1 MNPQLKSLIEL
12 QAVDSQIGELE
23 HGKAAIPKQ
32 IESGKAGVKEKQ
44 NQLAEAESSL
54 AQLQKER
61 KDLEIDVMEENDHA
75 AKTKTKLSF
84 VKTNKE
90 YSAILVEVDAVKEK
104 ILALEDREL
113 ELMEILERKEREL
126 LPLKANCK
134 EEEKKFN
141 EYKIKKEA
149 ESERTEKEL
158 EVIRPRRSQAA
169 DNLDVKL
176 LEHYTKVFNAR
187 EGVVVVPIHGN
198 ICQGC
203 LQQILPQQ
211 VIDVKSGETI
221 IYCEQCSRIL
231 YWEEIKEGAV
241 PK

>member
-12 QAVDSQIGELE
+12 QAIDSQIGELE

-32 IESGKAGVKEKQ
+32 IESGKAGVKKKQ
-44 NQLAEAESSL
+44 NQLTEAESSL

-75 AKTKTKLSF
+75 AKTKTKLSS

-126 LPLKANCK
+126 LPLKADCK
-134 EEEKKFN
+134 EEEEKFN
-141 EYKIKKEA
+141 EYKLKKEA

-187 EGVVVVPIHGN
+187 GGVVVVPIHGN

-203 LQQILPQQ
+203 LHHILPQQ

-221 IYCEQCSRIL
+221 IFCEQCSRIL
-231 YWEEIKEGAV
+231 YWEEAKEGAV

>member
-12 QAVDSQIGELE
+12 QAIDSQIGELE

-44 NQLAEAESSL
+44 NQLTEAESSL

-75 AKTKTKLSF
+75 AKTKTKLSS

-113 ELMEILERKEREL
+113 ELMEILEKKEREL

-134 EEEKKFN
+134 EEEEKFN
-141 EYKIKKEA
+141 EYKLKKEV

-158 EVIRPRRSQAA
+158 EVIRPRRAQAA

-203 LQQILPQQ
+203 LQHILPQQ

-231 YWEEIKEGAV
+231 YWEETNEGAV

>member
-1 MNPQLKSLIEL
+1 MNPQLKSLIKL
-12 QAVDSQIGELE
+12 QAIDSQISELE
-23 HGKAAIPKQ
+23 RGKAVIPKQ

-44 NQLAEAESSL
+44 NQLKEAESTL

-75 AKTKTKLSF
+75 AKTKTKLSS

-90 YSAILVEVDAVKEK
+90 YSAILVEVDAVKGK

-113 ELMEILERKEREL
+113 ELMEILEIKEREL

-134 EEEKKFN
+134 EEEEKFN
-141 EYKIKKEA
+141 EYKLKKEA

-187 EGVVVVPIHGN
+187 EGVVVVPIYEN

-203 LQQILPQQ
+203 LQHILPQQ

-231 YWEEIKEGAV
+231 YWEETNEGAV

>member
-12 QAVDSQIGELE
+12 QAIDNQIGELE

-32 IESGKAGVKEKQ
+32 IESGKSGVKEKQ

-61 KDLEIDVMEENDHA
+61 KDLEIDVMAENDHA
-75 AKTKTKLSF
+75 AKTKTKLSS

-90 YSAILVEVDAVKEK
+90 YSAILVEVDTVKEK
-104 ILALEDREL
+104 ILVLEDREL
-113 ELMEILERKEREL
+113 ELMEILEEKEKEL
-126 LPLKANCK
+126 LPLKADCK
-134 EEEKKFN
+134 EEEEKFN
-141 EYKIKKEA
+141 VYKLKKEA

-169 DNLDVKL
+169 NNLDVKL

-187 EGVVVVPIHGN
+187 EGVVVVPIHEN
-198 ICQGC
+198 VCQGC

-231 YWEEIKEGAV
+231 YWEEAKEGAAS
-241 PK
+241 K

>member
-12 QAVDSQIGELE
+12 QAIDSQIGELE

-44 NQLAEAESSL
+44 NQLTEAESSL

-75 AKTKTKLSF
+75 AKTRTKLSS

-90 YSAILVEVDAVKEK
+90 YSAILIEVDAVKEK
-104 ILALEDREL
+104 ILSLEEREL

-134 EEEKKFN
+134 EEEEKFN
-141 EYKIKKEA
+141 EYKLKKEA
-149 ESERTEKEL
+149 ELERTEKEL

-169 DNLDVKL
+169 NNLDVKL

-187 EGVVVVPIHGN
+187 EGVVVVPIHEN

-203 LQQILPQQ
+203 LHHILPQQ

-231 YWEEIKEGAV
+231 YWEETKEGAV

>member
-12 QAVDSQIGELE
+12 QAIDSQIGELE
-23 HGKAAIPKQ
+23 RGKAAIPKQ

-44 NQLAEAESSL
+44 NQLTEAESSL

-75 AKTKTKLSF
+75 AKTKTKLSS

-104 ILALEDREL
+104 ILTLEDREL

-134 EEEKKFN
+134 EEEEKFN
-141 EYKIKKEA
+141 EYKLKKEA

-187 EGVVVVPIHGN
+187 GGVVVVPIHGN

-203 LQQILPQQ
+203 LQPILPHQ
-211 VIDVKSGETI
+211 VLDVKSGETI

-231 YWEEIKEGAV
+231 YWEEINDGAV
-241 PK
+241 PT

>member
-1 MNPQLKSLIEL
+1 MKLQLQTLIEL
-12 QAVDSQIGELE
+12 QKIDSEIAELE
-23 HGKAAIPKQ
+23 QGKAAIPRQ
-32 IESGKAGVKEKQ
+32 IESGRAGIEEKQ
-44 NQLAEAESSL
+44 TKLKEAEDNL
-54 AQLQKER
+54 LVLQKKR
-61 KDLEIDVMEENDHA
+61 KDLEIDVIEENDHA
-75 AKTKTKLSF
+75 AKTKTKLSS

-126 LPLKANCK
+126 LPLKASCK
-134 EEEKKFN
+134 EEEEKFN
-141 EYKIKKEA
+141 EYKFKKEA

-187 EGVVVVPIHGN
+187 EGVVVVPIREH

-211 VIDVKSGETI
+211 VIDVKCGEKI
-221 IYCEQCSRIL
+221 IYCEQCARIL
-231 YWEEIKEGAV
+231 YWKETKEDAV

>member
-1 MNPQLKSLIEL
+1 
-12 QAVDSQIGELE
+12 
-23 HGKAAIPKQ
+23 
-32 IESGKAGVKEKQ
+32 
-44 NQLAEAESSL
+44 
-54 AQLQKER
+54 
-61 KDLEIDVMEENDHA
+61 MEENDHA
-75 AKTKTKLSF
+75 AKTKTKLSS

-134 EEEKKFN
+134 EEEEKFN
-141 EYKIKKEA
+141 EYKLKKEA

-187 EGVVVVPIHGN
+187 QGVVVVPIHEN

-221 IYCEQCSRIL
+221 TLLRTMFTYSLLGRSKRRRGSEVNWVIAVSALELRERKVRAPKSRIL
-231 YWEEIKEGAV
+231 RNAE
-241 PK
+241 